1 MNNADYDIMNA
12 AVANRDSSLSEESI
26 SEQGCTS
33 IQLKSP
39 NKYKFCNE
47 FHFFYRGLL

>member
-26 SEQGCTS
+26 SEQGYTS
-33 IQLKSP
+33 IQLKKP
-39 NKYKFCNE
+39 K
-47 FHFFYRGLL
+47 